1 MAPRPR
7 GPRLRDL
14 DPEVFAADVAMEF
27 RDAAGPVLKACGSE
41 DLSLD
46 PREMPAHAAL
56 YALCSHAQYGHD
68 VAYWAARAR
77 SDLALLAPVFALL
90 PSGDLETP
98 LGLVRA
104 ATEARLA
111 IDARSPVEIA
121 GIAALAGLHPQRV
134 RALAARGALR
144 RLASG
149 PIQHA
154 SALVFLRAHDV
165 PGLLA
170 MT

>member
-27 RDAAGPVLKACGSE
+27 RDAARPVLAACGSDE
-41 DLSLD
+41 LPLD

-56 YALCSHAQYGHD
+56 YALCSNAQHGHG
-68 VAYWAARAR
+68 VAYWAARVR
-77 SDLALLAPVFALL
+77 SDLVLLAPVFALL
-90 PSGDLETP
+90 PSTKLETP

-104 ATEARLA
+104 AAEARIA
-111 IDARSPVEIA
+111 IDDLLPVEIV

-134 RALAARGALR
+134 RARVAACALR
-144 RLASG
+144 RLATG
-149 PIQHA
+149 AIRVQ
-154 SALVFLRAHDV
+154 SAIAFLRAYGV
-165 PGLLA
+165 PGLPP